1 MKSFLSFFFP
11 LVSLFAGAQEVELV
25 ISSGLLYSQ
34 VTSFS
39 HGGQFLVNGAMKN
52 VHIWDVKTG
61 RELRKVQ
68 FTENESHHIDSV
80 WFSPDDKKVVVGLMF
95 NNDEYHV
102 DVETGKTD
110 YIKSAVPYDYTIPYQ
125 KSRYLL
131 AIDHM
136 ASSSKKDLVYRT
148 PDKKHEL
155 RLRKVKN
162 PFDVSGV
169 MPYNFVSVLK
179 TGSKETVQ
187 QDTIYTTDIAFS
199 EDSKYIYSNKKIYN
213 AETHRLVSKL
223 KVAPYA
229 PMGVAFLPGTHIP
242 VSAAQDNIRVWDFPN
257 VRNIP
262 VKGLG
267 WVQFCPGYTHAIAD
281 LYNPRSKSKKHV
293 RIDMGQEAVVNETNT
308 PAKNI
313 SYVTSVGPGARSFC
327 LTDQKSNN
335 KDMYNISYT
344 GIHMDAIENKV
355 IAKYKNASHL
365 MQTAYPDLFV
375 VDSMGSNIHI
385 HSTKTN
391 FVRDYPGDSS
401 GRFSYSYHLSNDLT
415 MGLGWVSADPS
426 EVADAGKVI
435 LVAWDIRSG
444 QRKFSQ
450 KIEGLALM
458 AYQVSKDQSLY
469 ACGNSTGSIFI
480 FDFENGELLHELKG
494 HKTSVQEL
502 AFSDD
507 NRRLISASMDGT
519 RRVWNL
525 ESGEEMVSLISIG
538 KEDFAI
544 VTPDQYYYSTKGAHQ
559 NIHFVKGLEI
569 FPFAQFDLKYN
580 RPDIILERMMA
591 SNQEMVRPYY
601 LAYKKRLKRLGFTE
615 DMLDGEFHM
624 PKVRIANGSTFPIMT
639 SSGEIQVDIHGS
651 DTKYKLDRILVRVNG
666 VPIHG
671 KKGLSLIAKNV
682 KSLGRTVE
690 IELAPGKNAISVSV
704 LNEKGVESIA
714 DYFEIEYSP
723 KDQHLPDL
731 HLLTI
736 GVSKYA
742 DSKFDLKYAAK
753 DASDLADLFVG
764 NHAPFNKVYSHQLLD
779 NVVKNEAIAN
789 LYEDLKKTNVED
801 VVCVFFA
808 GHGLLDTD
816 LNYFLASHDVRFD
829 DPAKDGIPYESLE
842 DLLDGIPAR
851 NKLMLIDACHS
862 GEIDKDEVALANNTE
877 TAHENVVFRAV
888 GSSGLKQVGLNN
900 SFELM
905 KELFTDIR
913 KSSGAMIISSAGGTE
928 YAMEG
933 DQWNNGVFTYC
944 LLNGLKNGNADMNED
959 GKIMMSEI
967 NKYVSAQ
974 VKELTSGK
982 QQPTNRVEVI
992 DIDFRLW

>member
-1 MKSFLSFFFP
+1 MKYILLFLFP
-11 LVSLFAGAQEVELV
+11 LTSLVSIAQEVELV
-25 ISSGLLYSQ
+25 ISSGVLYSQ
-34 VTSFS
+34 FTSFS
-39 HGGQFLVNGAMKN
+39 HEGRLLVNGANKN

-61 RELRKVQ
+61 REIRKVQ
-68 FTENESHHIDSV
+68 FTQNESHHIDSV

-110 YIKSAVPYDYTIPYQ
+110 YIKSSVPYDYTIPYK

-131 AIDHM
+131 ANDHM
-136 ASSSKKDLVYRT
+136 ASSSKEDLVYRT

-179 TGSKETVQ
+179 TGSRETVQ
-187 QDTIYTTDIAFS
+187 QDTIYTTDVAFS

-213 AETHRLVSKL
+213 TETHRLVSKL

-242 VSAAQDNIRVWDFPN
+242 VSAAQDNIRIWDFPN

-281 LYNPRSKSKKHV
+281 LYNPKSKSKKHV
-293 RIDMGQEAVVNETNT
+293 RIDMTQEAVVNETNT

-313 SYVTSVGPGARSFC
+313 NFVTSVGPGARSFC

-401 GRFSYSYHLSNDLT
+401 GRFAYSYHLSNDLT
-415 MGLGWVSADPS
+415 MGLGWVSADPAV
-426 EVADAGKVI
+426 VADVGKVV

-450 KIEGLALM
+450 KIEGHTLM

-480 FDFENGELLHELKG
+480 FDFKNRKLLHEMKG
-494 HKTSVQEL
+494 HKSGVQEL

-507 NRRLISASMDGT
+507 SKRLISASMDGT

-525 ESGEEMVSLISIG
+525 ESGKEMVSLISIG
-538 KEDFAI
+538 EEDFAI

-559 NIHFVKGLEI
+559 NIHFVKGIEI

-615 DMLDGEFHM
+615 DMLAGEFHM
-624 PKVRIANGSTFPIMT
+624 PKVSIVNSSTFPIST
-639 SSGEIQVDIHGS
+639 SSRQIKLDILSS
-651 DTKYKLDRILVRVNG
+651 DTKYKLDRVLVRVNG

-671 KKGLSLIAKNV
+671 KKGLSLLSKNI
-682 KSLGRTVE
+682 KSLGRTIEV
-690 IELAPGKNAISVSV
+690 ELATGKNSISVSV

-714 DYFEIEYSP
+714 DHFEIEYVA
-723 KDQHLPDL
+723 KEGHLPDL

-742 DSKFDLKYAAK
+742 ESKFDLKYAAK
-753 DASDLADLFVG
+753 DASDLTDLFVG
-764 NHAPFNKVYSHQLLD
+764 QHAPFDKVHSYQLID
-779 NVVKNEAIAN
+779 NAVIGDAVNALGET
-789 LYEDLKKTNVED
+789 LKTTKVDD

-862 GEIDKDEVALANNTE
+862 GEIDKEEVALANNTE
-877 TAHENVVFRAV
+877 TSHENVVF
-888 GSSGLKQVGLNN
+888 
-900 SFELM
+900 
-905 KELFTDIR
+905 
-913 KSSGAMIISSAGGTE
+913 
-928 YAMEG
+928 
-933 DQWNNGVFTYC
+933 
-944 LLNGLKNGNADMNED
+944 
-959 GKIMMSEI
+959 
-967 NKYVSAQ
+967 
-974 VKELTSGK
+974 
-982 QQPTNRVEVI
+982 
-992 DIDFRLW
+992 

>member
-1 MKSFLSFFFP
+1 MKYILSLLFP
-11 LVSLFAGAQEVELV
+11 LTSLVSIAQEVELV
-25 ISSGLLYSQ
+25 ISSELLYSQ

-39 HGGQFLVNGAMKN
+39 HEGRFLVNGAMKN

-61 RELRKVQ
+61 REIRKVQ
-68 FTENESHHIDSV
+68 FTQNESHHIDSV

-110 YIKSAVPYDYTIPYQ
+110 YIVSSVPYDYTIPYQ
-125 KSRYLL
+125 KTRYQL
-131 AIDHM
+131 ANEHK
-136 ASSSKKDLVYRT
+136 ASNSKEDLVYHT
-148 PDKKHEL
+148 PDKKHQL

-169 MPYNFVSVLK
+169 MPYNFISVIK

-187 QDTIYTTDIAFS
+187 QDTTFMTDVAFS

-229 PMGVAFLPGTHIP
+229 PMGVAFLPGTHVP
-242 VSAAQDNIRVWDFPN
+242 VSAAQDNIRIWDFPN

-262 VKGLG
+262 LKGLG
-267 WVQFCPGYTHAIAD
+267 LVQFCPSYTHAIAD

-293 RIDMGQEAVVNETNT
+293 RVDMTQEAVVNETNT
-308 PAKNI
+308 PTKNI
-313 SYVTSVGPGARSFC
+313 SYITSVGPGAKSFC

-344 GIHMDAIENKV
+344 GIHMDVIENKV
-355 IAKYKNASHL
+355 IAKYKNATRL

-480 FDFENGELLHELKG
+480 FDFKNGKLLHEMKG
-494 HKTSVQEL
+494 HNAGVQEL

-507 NRRLISASMDGT
+507 SKRLISASMDGT

-559 NIHFVKGLEI
+559 NIHFVKGIEI

-624 PKVRIANGSTFPIMT
+624 PKVSIVNSATFPIST
-639 SSGEIQVDIHGS
+639 SSRQIKLNILSS
-651 DTKYKLDRILVRVNG
+651 DTKYKLDRVLVRVNG

-671 KKGLSLIAKNV
+671 KKGLSLLSKNI
-682 KSLGRTVE
+682 KSLGRTIEV
-690 IELAPGKNAISVSV
+690 ELATGKNAISVSV

-714 DYFEIEYSP
+714 DHFEIEYVAE
-723 KDQHLPDL
+723 KGQLPDL
-731 HLLTI
+731 HLLAI

-742 DSKFDLKYAAK
+742 ESKFDLKYAAK
-753 DASDLADLFVG
+753 DASDLTDLFAG
-764 NHAPFNKVYSHQLLD
+764 EHAPFNKVHNYQLID
-779 NVVKNEAIAN
+779 NAVVGDAVSTLGET
-789 LYEDLKKTNVED
+789 LKSTKVDD
-801 VVCVFFA
+801 VVCIFFA

-851 NKLMLIDACHS
+851 KKLMLIDACHS
-862 GEIDKDEVALANNTE
+862 GEIDKEEVVLANNTE

-888 GSSGLKQVGLNN
+888 GSSGLKQVGLHN

-944 LLNGLKNGNADMNED
+944 LLNGLKNGSADMNGD
-959 GKIMMSEI
+959 RKVMMSEI
-967 NKYVSAQ
+967 NKYVSAR

-992 DIDFRLW
+992 DLDFRLW

>member
-1 MKSFLSFFFP
+1 
-11 LVSLFAGAQEVELV
+11 
-25 ISSGLLYSQ
+25 
-34 VTSFS
+34 
-39 HGGQFLVNGAMKN
+39 
-52 VHIWDVKTG
+52 
-61 RELRKVQ
+61 
-68 FTENESHHIDSV
+68 
-80 WFSPDDKKVVVGLMF
+80 
-95 NNDEYHV
+95 
-102 DVETGKTD
+102 
-110 YIKSAVPYDYTIPYQ
+110 
-125 KSRYLL
+125 
-131 AIDHM
+131 
-136 ASSSKKDLVYRT
+136 
-148 PDKKHEL
+148 
-155 RLRKVKN
+155 
-162 PFDVSGV
+162 
-169 MPYNFVSVLK
+169 
-179 TGSKETVQ
+179 
-187 QDTIYTTDIAFS
+187 
-199 EDSKYIYSNKKIYN
+199 
-213 AETHRLVSKL
+213 
-223 KVAPYA
+223 
-229 PMGVAFLPGTHIP
+229 
-242 VSAAQDNIRVWDFPN
+242 
-257 VRNIP
+257 
-262 VKGLG
+262 
-267 WVQFCPGYTHAIAD
+267 
-281 LYNPRSKSKKHV
+281 
-293 RIDMGQEAVVNETNT
+293 
-308 PAKNI
+308 
-313 SYVTSVGPGARSFC
+313 
-327 LTDQKSNN
+327 
-335 KDMYNISYT
+335 
-344 GIHMDAIENKV
+344 
-355 IAKYKNASHL
+355 
-365 MQTAYPDLFV
+365 
-375 VDSMGSNIHI
+375 
-385 HSTKTN
+385 
-391 FVRDYPGDSS
+391 
-401 GRFSYSYHLSNDLT
+401 
-415 MGLGWVSADPS
+415 
-426 EVADAGKVI
+426 
-435 LVAWDIRSG
+435 
-444 QRKFSQ
+444 
-450 KIEGLALM
+450 
-458 AYQVSKDQSLY
+458 
-469 ACGNSTGSIFI
+469 
-480 FDFENGELLHELKG
+480 
-494 HKTSVQEL
+494 
-502 AFSDD
+502 
-507 NRRLISASMDGT
+507 MDGT

-559 NIHFVKGLEI
+559 NIHFVKGIEI

-601 LAYKKRLKRLGFTE
+601 LAYKKRLNRWGFTE

-624 PKVRIANGSTFPIMT
+624 PKVRIANSATFPIMT
-639 SSGEIQVDIHGS
+639 SSGQIQLDIHGS
-651 DTKYKLDRILVRVNG
+651 DTKYKLDRILVRANG

-671 KKGLSLIAKNV
+671 KKGLSLLDKSV
-682 KSLGRTVE
+682 KSLGRTIG

-714 DYFEIEYSP
+714 DHLEIEYSP

-753 DASDLADLFVG
+753 DASDLTDLFVG
-764 NHAPFNKVYSHQLLD
+764 DHAPFNKVYSHQLLD

-944 LLNGLKNGNADMNED
+944 LLNGLKNGNADMNGD
-959 GKIMMSEI
+959 GEIMMSEI